1 MKETIEVV
9 TMAGMTY
16 GKLGEIFA
24 VVSVYLFLLGKMAAV
39 GIVVGRTF
47 R

>member
-9 TMAGMTY
+9 IMAGITY

-24 VVSVYLFLLGKMAAV
+24 VISVYLFLLGKMAAV
-39 GIVVGRTF
+39 GICVGRTF

>member
-1 MKETIEVV
+1 MTETIEVV

-16 GKLGEIFA
+16 GKLGETFA
-24 VVSVYLFLLGKMAAV
+24 VISLYLFLLGIMATK
-39 GIVVGRTF
+39 GIIVGRTF